1 VTTLDE
7 KTRTTGTP
15 RRLPLAPDDP
25 GLKKD
30 GPLDFLKSV
39 IREGGPGFAQFAITN
54 ACNAACAFC
63 GFSVDKLP
71 RSQYVYVTL
80 EDAQASIDILYKNGI
95 RFLVLVGGEP
105 LMHRDCY
112 AMITHARDRG
122 MQPIICTNAGLFTH
136 KTVDALIDAGLS
148 SCIMSIDAATAKG
161 HEQNRRLPGVCEKI
175 KEANKRFHD
184 RGVQTTASVTLSHLV
199 THDLERLPAFLKR
212 IGFKSVTFSYPLKN
226 LNSSYLSYSDS
237 GLVDFKNEELFEI
250 FDELKRVRRKIHVV
264 NPSVSIDEMK
274 RFVRGERQRFE
285 CYGGSRYFYL
295 DWNLQV
301 YRCHFWETPMCSIW
315 DFDGSKRVRDGCT
328 RCMIDCYRDPSV
340 LQHFGV
346 SIADA
351 AKALKRGRLLE
362 AAKSLLNSENL
373 ESMRAVVEGLAW
385 IGNI

>member
-1 VTTLDE
+1 MTTATLP
-7 KTRTTGTP
+7 T

-30 GPLDFLKSV
+30 TVVDFLKGV
-39 IREGGPGFAQFAITN
+39 LRDGGPGFAQFAITN
-54 ACNAACAFC
+54 GCNAACAFC

-71 RSQYVYVTL
+71 KNQYVYVTL
-80 EDAQASIDILYKNGI
+80 DDAKASIDILYKNGI

-105 LMHRDCY
+105 LMHRDIY

-161 HEQNRRLPGVCEKI
+161 HETNRRLPGVCDKI
-175 KEANKRFHD
+175 RLANKRFHK
-184 RGVQTTASVTLSHLV
+184 RGVQTTASVTLSRLV
-199 THDLERLPAFLKR
+199 VDDLSSLPSFLKKL
-212 IGFKSVTFSYPLKN
+212 GFKSVTFSYPLKN
-226 LNSSYLSYSDS
+226 LGSSYLSFSDS
-237 GLVDFKNEELFEI
+237 GLVDFDEKEMFRI
-250 FDELKRVRRKIHVV
+250 FDELKRLRRQIHVV

-274 RFVRGERQRFE
+274 RFVRGEKQKFE
-285 CYGGSRYFYL
+285 CYGGSKYFYL
-295 DWNLQV
+295 DWNLQL

-315 DFDGSKRVRDGCT
+315 DFDGSQRVRDGCT

-340 LQHFGV
+340 LQHIGM
-346 SIADA
+346 SISDA
-351 AKALKRGRLLE
+351 ANALKRGRVLD
-362 AAKSLLNSENL
+362 AAKAILNAENVG
-373 ESMRAVVEGLAW
+373 SIRAVVEGLSW